1 MGTCNAPRRQA
12 DRSTRA
18 HAQVHRK
25 LLYGHQGIRHI
36 ISHLREPACFMGPH
50 GCRLTCALEVHF
62 WCQLRIL
69 ARRQFGVVRPM
80 CQSGGSYVCKTVLWL
95 AIGLNTVQQTAE
107 ACLAAAG
114 LMYCEFGCRLASY
127 GPPTALGVCIE
138 HCPTAAG
145 VCCPVVSGV
154 TMGPSAYTNNTAPSP
169 GCEPQGMRPW

>member
-1 MGTCNAPRRQA
+1 MTHRWQARGGTTAHEKVHMRAP
-12 DRSTRA
+12 
-18 HAQVHRK
+18 H
-25 LLYGHQGIRHI
+25 GHQGIMDLGPHHI
-36 ISHLREPACFMGPH
+36 EAACFMRPH
-50 GCRLTCALEVHF
+50 GYRLTC
-62 WCQLRIL
+62 LRASL
-69 ARRQFGVVRPM
+69 SVPAPHSLRTTNFGPVGPM
-80 CQSGGSYVCKTVLWL
+80 CQSGGSCVCRAVLWL
-95 AIGLNTVQQTAE
+95 IIGLHTVRWTAE

-127 GPPTALGVCIE
+127 GPPTALGVCIK